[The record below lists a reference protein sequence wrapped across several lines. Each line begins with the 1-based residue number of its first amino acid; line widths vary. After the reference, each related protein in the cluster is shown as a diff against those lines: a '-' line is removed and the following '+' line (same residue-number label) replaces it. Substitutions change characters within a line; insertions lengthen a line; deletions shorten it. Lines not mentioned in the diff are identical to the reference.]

1 MSSNPPQQPIG
12 SSGAAGYPQKPRNG
26 LGIAALIVGILA
38 ILAIITIFGG
48 PILGII
54 AIILG
59 IIGRGRAKK
68 GEATNGGMA
77 TAGIV
82 LGAIAIVASIA
93 LGIVGFNAFQEEF
106 DNLQE
111 CLDDADDQQARDDCA
126 DEFRDEVEEETD
138 N

>member
-1 MSSNPPQQPIG
+1 MSSNPPQQPVG

-26 LGIAALIVGILA
+26 LGTAALILGILA
-38 ILAIITIFGG
+38 ILTIITIFGG

-59 IIGRGRAKK
+59 FIGRGRAKR

-77 TAGIV
+77 MAGIV
-82 LGAIAIVASIA
+82 LGAIAIIASIGLA
-93 LGIVGFNAFQEEF
+93 IAGYSLFKDEV
-106 DNLQE
+106 DNLTD
-111 CLDDADDQQARDDCA
+111 CLDSAENQEDRDQCA
-126 DEFRDEVEEETD
+126 EDFKEEVEEETD